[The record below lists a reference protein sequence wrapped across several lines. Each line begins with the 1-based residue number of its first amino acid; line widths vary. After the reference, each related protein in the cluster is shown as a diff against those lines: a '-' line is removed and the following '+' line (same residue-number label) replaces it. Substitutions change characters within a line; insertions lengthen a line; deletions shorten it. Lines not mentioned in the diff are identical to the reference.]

1 MKKAILHASE
11 FLLSK
16 STLVV
21 ILLGLIV
28 QLILVGKYLD
38 NSIISPYMPT
48 ALDAQDYAERAQIW
62 RSEGFTESFGD
73 AYRMP
78 GYPFIIIAMQFFMP
92 SNPYL
97 GMKLLQLIAV
107 ALSAGIVKVMLE
119 RYVPRWA
126 AIIASVLYIVLPIW
140 HFVPVLLAES
150 LTSFIVV
157 ALIYQLSSV
166 DALKI
171 NRLVVFKISSLVA
184 AAVYLKPNN
193 VALLVV
199 VFGFLLIK
207 LRVNIL
213 RTIFTIT
220 LIITCLLSPW
230 IYFANHAQPEFFG
243 LTTNSGINLYI
254 GTGMIIAYDDGILS
268 KSAIKWRVDP
278 KNNPKDQILFDPAL
292 SPVQQNSMATQKS
305 IQIWKERPLQEIGYG
320 FDKTLIAFGMKV
332 NSKFDYILGLFSLI
346 SLLSGIILLRFRE
359 HRAWGIALLITFISL
374 ALQAAIFQAD
384 RRFVIPVLFP
394 FATVCLGLTIGRFSG
409 QNLKLILRN
418 FYKKAD
424 ANLDQIKK
432 R

>member
-48 ALDAQDYAERAQIW
+48 ALDAQDYADRAQVW
-62 RSEGFTESFGD
+62 RTEGFTESFGD

-78 GYPFIIIAMQFFMP
+78 GYPFIILAMQFFMP

-107 ALSAGIVKVMLE
+107 ALSAGIVKLMLE
-119 RYVPRWA
+119 KYVPHWA
-126 AIIASVLYIVLPIW
+126 AIIASMLYIVLPIW

-157 ALIYQLSSV
+157 ALIYHLSSV

-171 NRLVVFKISSLVA
+171 NRLVVFKISILVA
-184 AAVYLKPNN
+184 AAIYLKPNN
-193 VALLVV
+193 VVLLVV
-199 VFGFLLIK
+199 VFGFLVIK

-213 RTIFTIT
+213 RTIFAIA

-230 IYFANHAQPEFFG
+230 IYFANHAQPKFLG

-268 KSAIKWRVDP
+268 KSAIEWRVDP
-278 KNNPKDQILFDPAL
+278 KNNPKDLIELDPEV
-292 SPVQQNSMATQKS
+292 SPEQQNSDLTKKS
-305 IQIWKERPLQEIGYG
+305 LEIWKKRPLQEIGYG
-320 FDKTLIAFGMKV
+320 FDKALIAFGIKG
-332 NSKFDYILGLFSLI
+332 NSTFDYILGLFSLVT
-346 SLLSGIILLRFRE
+346 LLSGIILLRFRE
-359 HRAWGIALLITFISL
+359 HRAWGIALLVTFISL

-394 FATVCLGLTIGRFSG
+394 FATVCLGLAIGRFSG
-409 QNLKLILRN
+409 RSFKLILRN
-418 FYKKAD
+418 FYKKAH
-424 ANLDQIKK
+424 AK
-432 R
+432 